1 MIFKEKTALLLHFK
15 RDRVQKPYL
24 IFAQNIAWGTIGA
37 KWTEAFW
44 INQFLLNTGH
54 KFIVIRR
61 PEDVQDVFWT
71 SMYAQFT
78 SCVQWGKFRYCN
90 FIPPDIDSLTSGKE
104 TEVVPWF
111 ISKSDGSERCLS
123 SFSDLS
129 WLELFP
135 ESCLFKGTL
144 RLRWIENGL
153 VPELNNYHFD

>member
-1 MIFKEKTALLLHFK
+1 
-15 RDRVQKPYL
+15 
-24 IFAQNIAWGTIGA
+24 
-37 KWTEAFW
+37 
-44 INQFLLNTGH
+44 
-54 KFIVIRR
+54 
-61 PEDVQDVFWT
+61 
-71 SMYAQFT
+71 MYAQFT

-153 VPELNNYHFD
+153 VPKLNNYHFEWSWILITFKKIKNFMAPYYGWGSTATRLEPLRGGSLLFSTKFPKFLVLILSPSEG